1 VSGFVASLFMAL
13 VAMAALAFDGTRL
26 IAAHAE
32 ISDHAA
38 NAARLAAQEVIDI
51 RLSKERIDPQAGR
64 SAAKRYLDQHGL
76 TGHVQVDGLR
86 ATVTIEKSVP
96 MTLLSV
102 VGISERVVAT
112 VRQVEVVDE

>member
-1 VSGFVASLFMAL
+1 VSGFVVSVFTAL

-26 IAAHAE
+26 IAGHAE

-38 NAARLAAQEVIDI
+38 SAARLAAQEVIDI
-51 RLSKERIDPQAGR
+51 RLGKERIDPQAGR
-64 SAAKRYLDQHGL
+64 SAARQYLDQHGL

-86 ATVTIEKSVP
+86 VTVTIEKSVA